1 MSAAARRPRVAI
13 LMYHSIAASSTPSLR
28 HLTVDPSQF
37 DEQLAALRG
46 AGARLVVVDDVPGI
60 LAGAGHADGRPTV
73 AITIDDGLADVATG
87 ALPALARYDAQAT
100 LFVPTAFVGAS
111 AGWLR
116 GDDGNRPMLG
126 WSALAELAGAGME
139 IGSHGHRHLAAD
151 VNDPELIRADA
162 LRSRAELQ
170 DRLGRDVRSFG
181 FPFGYGPPAARMAVR
196 RAGFAQACVV
206 ADLPAQAGEDRFAL
220 PRLDVGPHMTPEAL
234 LSVVRHRPSSPA
246 RWRARARQRVWTV
259 GRRRL
264 GWGPPE
270 AGIVTT
276 ATVAPR

>member
-1 MSAAARRPRVAI
+1 MNAAAHRPRVAI
-13 LMYHSIAASSTPSLR
+13 LMYHSIAASSTASLR
-28 HLTVDPSQF
+28 DLTVDPSQF

-46 AGARLVVVDDVPGI
+46 AGARLVGVDEVPG
-60 LAGAGHADGRPTV
+60 LLAGHAHADGGPTV
-73 AITIDDGLADVATG
+73 AITIDDGLADVATD
-87 ALPALARYDAQAT
+87 ALPVLARYDAPAT

-116 GDDGNRPMLG
+116 GEEARRPMLE
-126 WSALAELAGAGME
+126 WSALTELADAGME

-170 DRLGRDVRSFG
+170 DRLGREIRSFG
-181 FPFGYGPPAARMAVR
+181 FPFGYGPPAARAAVR

-206 ADLPAQAGEDRFAL
+206 ADLPAQAGDDRFAL
-220 PRLDVGPHMTPEAL
+220 PRLHVGPETTPEAL
-234 LSVVRHRPSSPA
+234 LRLVHHRPSSPA
-246 RWRARARQRVWTV
+246 RWRARAKQRVWTV

-270 AGIVTT
+270 AGIAT
-276 ATVAPR
+276 APTPVPR